1 MLTSQILLQLIVIL
15 LVVQFFGYLSRFIGE
30 QWVIG
35 EILAGLALGPSLLGH
50 FLPGVEKTVFPVSGL
65 PTLQTLGDIGLI
77 LYMFSLGANIDTN
90 VMLRQSRKALVVSL
104 TSVALPLVMGA
115 TMAYFLYPGMAG
127 SHANLISFM
136 LLVGTA
142 MAITAF
148 PVLARLL
155 TERNMLSTKIGTL
168 ALTSAAVNDIIAWC
182 LLALIIAIVH
192 ASGATSA
199 LITIGETFLFIGVM
213 LGAIRPLLLVADRRI
228 ASKPLL
234 LALTMIMLLLSAYAT
249 NAIGIHP
256 VFGAFLMGI
265 IVPRKTLFIEL
276 VRSIDK
282 TNSLLFLPLYF
293 VYTGLR
299 TQIGLIGSPGLWL
312 ICLLVLLIACSGKI
326 FGGAFSARLF
336 GDSWKDAFGLGVL
349 MNTRGLVELIVLNI
363 GLDLGVLSPTLFAI
377 LVIMAIL
384 TTMMASPILPLL
396 GYGRNGQLNKKITR
410 ELDKDVEGQVIAN

>member
-1 MLTSQILLQLIVIL
+1 MLTSQILIQLIVIL
-15 LVVQFFGYLSRFIGE
+15 LVVQLFGYLARFIGE

-50 FLPGVEKTVFPVSGL
+50 FFPGLEKTVFPVSAL
-65 PTLQTLGDIGLI
+65 PTLQTLGDMGLI
-77 LYMFSLGANIDTN
+77 LYMFSLGASIDTH

-104 TSVALPLVMGA
+104 SSIALPLVMGA
-115 TMAYFLYPGMAG
+115 TMAYFLYPGLAG
-127 SHANLISFM
+127 SKANLISFL

-155 TERNMLSTKIGTL
+155 TERNMLSTKIGIL

-192 ASGATSA
+192 SSGATSA
-199 LITIGETFLFIGVM
+199 LITVGITFLFIGVM
-213 LGAIRPLLLVADRRI
+213 IGVIRPLLLFADRHI
-228 ASKPLL
+228 PSKPLL
-234 LALTMIMLLLSAYAT
+234 LAFTVILLLLSAYTT

-276 VRSIDK
+276 IRSIDK

-299 TQIGLIGSPGLWL
+299 TQIGLIGSPALWF
-312 ICLLVLLIACSGKI
+312 ICLLVLVIACSGKI
-326 FGGAFSARLF
+326 FGATFSARLF
-336 GDSWKDAFGLGVL
+336 RDSWKDAFGLGVL

-377 LVIMAIL
+377 LVVMAIL

-410 ELDKDVEGQVIAN
+410 ELDKDLERQAVAN